1 MMNEKKRQRFS
12 EGWEEWNWTSIRP
25 PLLILGLAM
34 KTNTDVKMVTQKTR
48 NPDLAVGGALFVLC
62 FTKKNE

>member
-1 MMNEKKRQRFS
+1 
-12 EGWEEWNWTSIRP
+12 
-25 PLLILGLAM
+25 M

-48 NPDLAVGGALFVLC
+48 NPDLAVVGALFVLC